1 MWGSP
6 YRERRCSSRPFRSTG
21 LLDTDVGARV
31 EQAAQ
36 ATNKRRHGDGDNYGD
51 YDYDRGARCGLDQPQ
66 VMGVTLN
73 MSIPMQ
79 PSIDGSLRRAGRGL
93 FPRTPGIVS
102 PTSGRTLSRP
112 RSGPPRPCA
121 AVAVGPG
128 RPSKIAEYRHGH
140 AQQLPRHPAPRNA
153 GRPSFS
159 HGWSTSARRK
169 RSAAA
174 RRSLRRGAEG
184 RPLDSGGGGVMP
196 AGTAQ
201 GPGVVTQLPSLCAKV
216 AR

>member
-1 MWGSP
+1 MGGSP

-140 AQQLPRHPAPRNA
+140 AQQLPPSPSPEERGGDRASRTA
-153 GRPSFS
+153 GAQ
-159 HGWSTSARRK
+159 ARDG
-169 RSAAA
+169 
-174 RRSLRRGAEG
+174 RGAPP
-184 RPLDSGGGGVMP
+184 RGGAFEEVRK
-196 AGTAQ
+196 A
-201 GPGVVTQLPSLCAKV
+201 VPSIVEA
-216 AR
+216 AE